1 MDFVGKKKG
10 QKKKKQ
16 NTAISELFNQKVLHR
31 NLFLRKTEKQKP
43 RLQPVYPLTLSK
55 RQATMVCVNCVIPV
69 FMVRRIQKLK
79 MKFLFQLNPY
89 YNAGLSWWLT
99 MLDFLYLKGMES

>member
-1 MDFVGKKKG
+1 MNFVGGKKKG

-31 NLFLRKTEKQKP
+31 NLFLRKKEKQKP

-69 FMVRRIQKLK
+69 FLVRRIQKLK
-79 MKFLFQLNPY
+79 M
-89 YNAGLSWWLT
+89 
-99 MLDFLYLKGMES
+99 